1 MPREKR
7 VKVYIDKHMQF
18 WRELRK
24 RCNAQIDHFTKTWS
38 MESMGNIHDTM
49 KLLFATYFDIL
60 RKLESEHKLSL
71 QDIYTAHSF
80 NKASQKSVYSD
91 IGRVKWY
98 FIRRGVD
105 CWYEK
110 TTHSATHQA
119 TIEATKTLIPIDFDK
134 NTLDKAQA
142 KMKITDKGTKERN
155 INSFKIPK
163 TVHGARQKA
172 AWVRAVLKK
181 QKFDEV
187 SGHKQQNTHK
197 RRIELV
203 FYGLSAGAL
212 NYLPKSLR
220 EITFDENCDSS
231 HVGLG

>member
-1 MPREKR
+1 
-7 VKVYIDKHMQF
+7 
-18 WRELRK
+18 
-24 RCNAQIDHFTKTWS
+24 
-38 MESMGNIHDTM
+38 M

-105 CWYEK
+105 LWYDKTPRPKYDK
-110 TTHSATHQA
+110 TTQA
-119 TIEATKTLIPIDFDK
+119 TDKAGKTLIPIEFDK

-142 KMKITDKGTKERN
+142 KLKITDKDTKETN

-163 TVHGARQKA
+163 AVHGARQKA
-172 AWVRAVLKK
+172 AWVRAVLQK
-181 QKFDEV
+181 QKFDQV

-197 RRIELV
+197 RRIGLV

-212 NYLPKSLR
+212 EYLPKSLR
-220 EITFDENCDSS
+220 EITFDENFDSS
-231 HVGLG
+231 HVGRE

>member
-18 WRELRK
+18 WRDLRK
-24 RCNAQIDHFTKTWS
+24 RCNAKMDHFTKTWS
-38 MESMGNIHDTM
+38 IESIGNIHDTM

-105 CWYEK
+105 LWYDKTPRPKYDK
-110 TTHSATHQA
+110 TTQA
-119 TIEATKTLIPIDFDK
+119 TDKAGKTLIPIDFDK

-142 KMKITDKGTKERN
+142 STCTTCGIMNLFFT
-155 INSFKIPK
+155 F
-163 TVHGARQKA
+163 V
-172 AWVRAVLKK
+172 KK
-181 QKFDEV
+181 HLECQ
-187 SGHKQQNTHK
+187 S
-197 RRIELV
+197 
-203 FYGLSAGAL
+203 SAGAVA
-212 NYLPKSLR
+212 PSDFVHFQPVT
-220 EITFDENCDSS
+220 IISS
-231 HVGLG
+231 FT